1 MLGSGP
7 RRGPGSGR
15 WRDGPLRLVS
25 GSKLWARRAPGG
37 GARTACW
44 APGWSSARAAAPPG
58 SPGAR
63 GPGCCCPCVRV
74 LTSVFPWPQTGVA
87 DPQVRC
93 CLPGLLPAAAQPG
106 PPAPH
111 AGVDEMPWGHGGHG
125 GLVLPL
131 RTRVLSPAVPPD
143 PGQVPPQ
150 QAAGLM
156 AGRPAGRS
164 GGRGPVLPRQGPN
177 RGAVPAWSHG
187 EPAPS
192 WFRPGWGGLPRP
204 RQRLG
209 SVELGWPSRAAPE
222 DARRPLG
229 SHGARWGHLRGPGL
243 RALQTAVPRCH
254 CRAAALLLGLQPA
267 WPGRLLHV
275 GGQGS
280 GRSQFRSRLCDSL
293 AGS

>member
-37 GARTACW
+37 GARTARR

-131 RTRVLSPAVPPD
+131 QTRVLGPAVPPD

-164 GGRGPVLPRQGPN
+164 GGRGPELPRQGPN
-177 RGAVPAWSHG
+177 RRGPHVVPRGTSPLLVPAWVGWAPQAPAALGQRGAGVALAGGPGGRMQTSRLPWSSLG
-187 EPAPS
+187 PSPWARAQGSADRRPTLSLSRGSSAPWPAACLARPPAPCGRTGV
-192 WFRPGWGGLPRP
+192 RPVPVQIP
-204 RQRLG
+204 
-209 SVELGWPSRAAPE
+209 
-222 DARRPLG
+222 
-229 SHGARWGHLRGPGL
+229 
-243 RALQTAVPRCH
+243 AL
-254 CRAAALLLGLQPA
+254 
-267 WPGRLLHV
+267 
-275 GGQGS
+275 
-280 GRSQFRSRLCDSL
+280 
-293 AGS
+293 